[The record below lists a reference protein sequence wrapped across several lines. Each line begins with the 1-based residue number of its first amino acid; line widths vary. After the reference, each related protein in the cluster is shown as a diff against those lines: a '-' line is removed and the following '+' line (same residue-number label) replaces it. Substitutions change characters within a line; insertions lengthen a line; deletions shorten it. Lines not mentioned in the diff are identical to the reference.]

1 MIAGKSIPAEGTAKC
16 FGFVQEVDTKPRR
29 RVFEVL
35 RSQGLQANQQV
46 EFFTD
51 GAPVLRSLCS
61 YLSAESSHILDWF
74 HLTMRLTVLHQ
85 YALGFVQVDAAGG
98 QALQDTLTSIKW
110 HLWHGNAER
119 AAEKI
124 RDLNDILAT
133 HQDDQL
139 LARNTAS

>member
-1 MIAGKSIPAEGTAKC
+1 M
-16 FGFVQEVDTKPRR
+16 QEVDAKPRR
-29 RVFEVL
+29 CVFEVL

-51 GAPVLRSLCS
+51 GAPVLRSLTS

-85 YALGFVQVDAAGG
+85 YALGVAQVDAAGG
-98 QALQDTLTSIKW
+98 KALQDGLHSIKW

-119 AAEKI
+119 AVEKI
-124 RDLNDILAT
+124 MNL
-133 HQDDQL
+133 DDTIEPVMHWGV
-139 LARNTAS
+139 N